1 MTDPAYPGGSR
12 TSRLW
17 HRAIE
22 NGLPMYAGGLV
33 FLGFAL
39 VPAWTTETGRPYRA
53 GVTGVSI
60 VIAALYLAIPLV
72 LELPFRIRALWVFL
86 LAAGVAAFIPLLGV
100 GAIYFTPYVMIPLA
114 TLLGWRVTR
123 SAIPVLTVALVATA
137 LLARDWLAVSIALMG
152 GTFGIWIA
160 LAIRQSELRE
170 QLVQAEARNAVLA
183 VAAERERIGRD
194 LHDILGHSLTAVAI
208 KAQLAARIAERDPVA
223 AVTEMAEVERLAR
236 QALTEVRATA
246 SGIREV
252 RLASETASARSVL
265 GAAGIE
271 CRVTTAAALTDEASS
286 ELLGYVVR
294 EAVTNVVRHS
304 GAEWCEI
311 ELAEDG
317 VRIHDNGGG
326 LRGQP
331 GNGLR
336 GLRERVEQAGG
347 TLTVTG
353 GQGTTVEARI
363 GGRG

>member
-12 TSRLW
+12 ASRLW
-17 HRAIE
+17 QRAME
-22 NGLPMYAGGLV
+22 NGLPMYAGGLI
-33 FLGFAL
+33 FLGFPL
-39 VPAWTTETGRPYRA
+39 VPVWVSPTPWPERIGITLVCLWIALCYLTIPLVVELSLIVRVGWLVLLTAGLAIRAPEVGAGILYFTPYLTIA
-53 GVTGVSI
+53 M
-60 VIAALYLAIPLV
+60 AALLSWRVKRIAIPLV
-72 LELPFRIRALWVFL
+72 
-86 LAAGVAAFIPLLGV
+86 
-100 GAIYFTPYVMIPLA
+100 
-114 TLLGWRVTR
+114 
-123 SAIPVLTVALVATA
+123 TVALVAVG
-137 LLARDWLAVSIALMG
+137 LLSRDWLAVSLALMG
-152 GTFGIWIA
+152 GTFGFWMA
-160 LAIRQSELRE
+160 LALRQAELRRE
-170 QLVQAEARNAVLA
+170 LECAQERNAVLA

-208 KAQLAARIAERDPVA
+208 KAQLARRLAVRDPVA
-223 AVTEMAEVERLAR
+223 AATEMAEVERLAR

-265 GAAGIE
+265 SAAGIE

-317 VRIHDNGGG
+317 VRIHDNGRG
-326 LRGQP
+326 LKGQP

-347 TLTVTG
+347 TLTVTA
-353 GQGTTVEARI
+353 GQGTTVEARM
-363 GGRG
+363 GERG